1 MGESVFIQSVREFG
15 RGVGEFGR
23 GVGKFRRRWG
33 IWAEIGGLGQ
43 RWVWVWIGEFG
54 RRQGFWML
62 RGWGGW
68 VQIQE
73 LGRGLGNKE
82 REFGRR
88 AGESGR

>member
-1 MGESVFIQSVREFG
+1 MGDLGGDRGTRAEM
-15 RGVGEFGR
+15 GVG
-23 GVGKFRRRWG
+23 VDWG
-33 IWAEIGGLGQ
+33 IRTQAGILDAEG
-43 RWVWVWIGEFG
+43 
-54 RRQGFWML
+54 M
-62 RGWGGW
+62 GGW